1 VSPRPR
7 RGRRDGL
14 ARYLAPAAFLLAATI
29 AALLIRSGFERGGG
43 GSAGPVTV
51 PSIPATTAKAST
63 GVTTTTAATT
73 TGAARYYTIKSGDT
87 LQQIALDQ
95 GTTVERLLELNPKV
109 DPASLTVGQRL
120 RVG

>member
-43 GSAGPVTV
+43 SSVEPVTV
-51 PSIPATTAKAST
+51 PSISTRTESTSTGATT
-63 GVTTTTAATT
+63 GTTR
-73 TGAARYYTIKSGDT
+73 AARYYTIKSGDT

-95 GTTVERLLELNPKV
+95 GTTVERLLELNPSV
-109 DPASLTVGQRL
+109 DPASLTVGQRI